1 MAVLS
6 PVHPSG
12 GWGLVVRRIV
22 RRSVRAILLDEDDR
36 LVLIKRIKPGQAPY
50 WTTPGGGVEPTDVS
64 LEAAL
69 RRELQEE
76 LGVEAD
82 RFAQVFLFTA
92 PAGEGVSV
100 QHFFACRLL
109 RLNEDARTGQEF
121 AEPSRGG
128 YQLDRI
134 RIDELPAVDL
144 KPEGLTEFISSNKEA
159 LRSM

>member
-1 MAVLS
+1 MA
-6 PVHPSG
+6 
-12 GWGLVVRRIV
+12 
-22 RRSVRAILLDEDDR
+22 DR

-50 WTTPGGGVEPTDVS
+50 WTTPGGGVESTDVS

-76 LGVEAD
+76 LGAEAD
-82 RFAQVFLFTA
+82 RFAQVFLYTA

-109 RLNEDARTGQEF
+109 RLNEDARTGQES

-128 YQLDRI
+128 YQLDRM

-144 KPEGLTEFISSNKEA
+144 KPEGLTEFISSNKEV